1 MSLKGSLV
9 LERLKKEHEERQ
21 GYGLLT
27 GIGGELAV
35 QEVVEGTRGLVLT
48 SEQHH
53 GFLGATHLGRCPGP
67 GPLEV

>member
-1 MSLKGSLV
+1 MNGTVEPMLLTVIGSL
-9 LERLKKEHEERQ
+9 ERQ
-21 GYGLLT
+21 GYSLLT